1 MGFIKP
7 FFFQVSLNLKDR
19 DEALAW
25 ASSVASD
32 DQMWNELLQYD
43 SPFDIVYGVISREIK
58 ETLHNFSYSGK

>member
-1 MGFIKP
+1 MFHKAIFI
-7 FFFQVSLNLKDR
+7 QVSVNLKDR

-58 ETLHNFSYSGK
+58 ETLHNFTYWGK

>member
-1 MGFIKP
+1 M
-7 FFFQVSLNLKDR
+7 NLKDR

-32 DQMWNELLQYD
+32 DQMWNELLLYD

-58 ETLHNFSYSGK
+58 ETLRNFSYSGN